1 VSPVKT
7 STRSTK
13 REVATL
19 LREAQ
24 TAFGATRETV
34 FAEIAVKMDVV
45 RSIVR
50 RRTNDA
56 VTVLSYT
63 PYVCGCWSLAAVVN
77 VSPGVAA
84 MATIY
89 PKLETLRDDPD
100 AIAQA
105 IIEHRI
111 IQSALAPNAA

>member
-1 VSPVKT
+1 MKT
-7 STRSTK
+7 SSRSSK

-24 TAFGATRETV
+24 TAFGATRETI
-34 FAEIAVKMDVV
+34 FTEIDLKMDVV

-56 VTVLSYT
+56 VSVLSYT

-84 MATIY
+84 TATIY

-105 IIEHRI
+105 IIDHRI
-111 IQSALAPNAA
+111 IQSALARKVA